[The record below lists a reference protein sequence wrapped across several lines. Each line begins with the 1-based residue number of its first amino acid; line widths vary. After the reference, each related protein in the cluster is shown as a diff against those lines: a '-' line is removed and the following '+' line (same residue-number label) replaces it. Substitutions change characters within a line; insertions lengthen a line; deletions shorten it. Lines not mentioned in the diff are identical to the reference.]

1 MASFSRL
8 QKLCASTVNR
18 KFDLN
23 CKQTRETISIRE
35 QFLASGAKCKYLK
48 PRVEQFKHYISC
60 ILLQA
65 MQPRQLRAAIAGAA
79 TGNKQAAAMAIT
91 TTQITWLQT
100 QLSPSPSP
108 SPGYVFGCS
117 CCSSRRRR
125 CRCGYRCEAKQPWT
139 WPAGGLRLPAS
150 VVAMAVTADAAHQA

>member
-1 MASFSRL
+1 MASFGPL

-23 CKQTRETISIRE
+23 CKQTRETIPIRDP
-35 QFLASGAKCKYLK
+35 FLAAGAKCKYLK

-65 MQPRQLRAAIAGAA
+65 MQPRQLRAATARAA
-79 TGNKQAAAMAIT
+79 TGNNQAAAMAIT

-100 QLSPSPSP
+100 QLSPSAD
-108 SPGYVFGCS
+108 YVFGCS
-117 CCSSRRRR
+117 CCSSRRWR
-125 CRCGYRCEAKQPWT
+125 CRCGYRCEARQPWT
-139 WPAGGLRLPAS
+139 WPAGGLRLPAAAA
-150 VVAMAVTADAAHQA
+150 VAMAVAADAAHQA

>member
-1 MASFSRL
+1 MGYEVTLPAERSRLASFGPL

-23 CKQTRETISIRE
+23 CKQTRETIPIRDP
-35 QFLASGAKCKYLK
+35 FFASGAKCKYLK

-65 MQPRQLRAAIAGAA
+65 MQPRQLRAA

-91 TTQITWLQT
+91 TTQIT
-100 QLSPSPSP
+100 
-108 SPGYVFGCS
+108 
-117 CCSSRRRR
+117 
-125 CRCGYRCEAKQPWT
+125 
-139 WPAGGLRLPAS
+139 
-150 VVAMAVTADAAHQA
+150 